1 MKIKLVLM
9 GAIITLSMVL
19 SSCAGMADGGY
30 DLPGEYSIWFINA
43 GFVEL
48 CRDQKE
54 DGKVWGATSIY
65 LKHMY
70 RKLHIMTIIFLQ
82 KGRRSQ
88 GYQQRY

>member
-43 GFVEL
+43 STVEL

-54 DGKVWGATSIY
+54 DGKVWGQRR
-65 LKHMY
+65 LWKHMY

-82 KGRRSQ
+82 KG
-88 GYQQRY
+88 